1 MKIKTS
7 KYNEISFA
15 EAVKYI
21 ENPAQVIKPTTII
34 NGVRCEIPSNGVYLG
49 VVKYK
54 SGKEERIYSD
64 YEVRIHN
71 VQLSVVAGEDEYF
84 DHEIEIN

>member
-7 KYNEISFA
+7 KYNEISFK

-21 ENPAQVIKPTTII
+21 ENPAQVKKPTAII
-34 NGVRCEIPSNGVYLG
+34 NGAICEVPTNGVFLG

-54 SGKEERIYSD
+54 SGKEESIYSN
-64 YEVRIHN
+64 YEVRINN
-71 VQLSVVAGEDEYF
+71 VQLSVVAGREEYF
-84 DHEIEIN
+84 DCEIEIN